1 MKRETYVSHSL
12 TFYKKRSDRKKMSNI
27 HKIIICPEDI
37 PRLKKHGFLRVGKNL
52 IVVDPIPIRQVKI
65 FGDIQKL

>member
-1 MKRETYVSHSL
+1 
-12 TFYKKRSDRKKMSNI
+12 MSNI